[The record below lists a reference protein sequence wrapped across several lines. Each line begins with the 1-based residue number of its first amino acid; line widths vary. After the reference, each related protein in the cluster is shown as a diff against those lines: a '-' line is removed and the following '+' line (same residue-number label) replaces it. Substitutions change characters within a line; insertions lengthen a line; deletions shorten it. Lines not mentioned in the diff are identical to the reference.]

1 VTHVRSGP
9 AGDSQDARHGPVAVL
24 GAGGLM
30 GFPMARNL
38 ARAGLG
44 VRAWNRSG
52 HKVRPLAADGAA
64 VLATPAEAASGA
76 SLVLTMLS
84 DADAVLAAMDGP
96 DGALSVLAA
105 RSVWLQMSTIGE
117 DGTRACAAL
126 AAECGVTLV
135 DAPVLGA
142 AQVAAGG
149 QLVVLASGPDSARDI
164 VQPVFDV
171 IGQRTLW
178 LGECGAGTALKLV
191 TNSWV
196 LAVVEAGAEV
206 VALAEGLGL
215 SAQSFLD
222 AIEGGALDLPYLRL
236 KAGLMTRRE
245 FEPSFRLSLAA
256 KDASLI
262 ERAAA
267 DHGLDLPLL
276 SVVRHRLEQG
286 VDAHGDKDF
295 SATYLTSSPGTA

>member
-1 VTHVRSGP
+1 MTHDR
-9 AGDSQDARHGPVAVL
+9 AGARGDLGPVAVL

-30 GFPMARNL
+30 GFAMARNL
-38 ARAGLG
+38 ARAGHQ

-52 HKVRPLAADGAA
+52 GKARPLAGDGAA
-64 VLATPAEAASGA
+64 VVATPAEAAMGA
-76 SLVLTMLS
+76 DVVLTMMS
-84 DADAVLAAMDGP
+84 DADAVLAAMAGP
-96 DGALSVLAA
+96 DGALAKMNG

-117 DGTRACAAL
+117 AGTSACAAL
-126 AAECGVTLV
+126 AAEHAVALV

-142 AQVAAGG
+142 TQVAERGE
-149 QLVVLASGPDSARDI
+149 LVVLASGPDSARDI

-171 IGQRTLW
+171 VGQRTLW
-178 LGECGAGTALKLV
+178 LGESGAGTALKLV

-196 LAVVEAGAEV
+196 LSVVEAGAEV

-222 AIEGGALDLPYLRL
+222 AIEGGALDLPYLRV
-236 KAGLMTRRE
+236 KADLMTRRE

-262 ERAAA
+262 EQAAA
-267 DHGLDLPLL
+267 SHGLDLPLL
-276 SVVRHRLEQG
+276 TAVRHRLEQG

-295 SATYLTSSPGTA
+295 SATYLTSSPRTA

>member
-1 VTHVRSGP
+1 VTDGRVRPG
-9 AGDSQDARHGPVAVL
+9 GDTQDPGPVAVL

-38 ARAGLG
+38 ARAGRQ

-52 HKVRPLAADGAA
+52 DKARPLAADGAA
-64 VLATPAEAASGA
+64 VVATPAQAASGA
-76 SLVLTMLS
+76 RVVLTMLS

-96 DGALSVLAA
+96 DGALSAMNGH
-105 RSVWLQMSTIGE
+105 SVWLQMSTIGE
-117 DGTRACAAL
+117 DGTRACAGL
-126 AAECGVTLV
+126 AAERGVALV

-142 AQVAAGG
+142 AQVAAQGE
-149 QLVVLASGPDSARDI
+149 LVVLASGPDSARDI

-171 IGQRTLW
+171 VGQRTLW

-196 LAVVEAGAEV
+196 LSVVEAAAEV
-206 VALAEGLGL
+206 IALAEGMGL
-215 SAQSFLD
+215 TAQSFLA

-236 KAGLMTRRE
+236 KAGMMTRRD
-245 FEPSFRLSLAA
+245 FEPSFRLRLAA

-262 ERAAA
+262 EQAAA
-267 DHGLDLPLL
+267 NRGLDLPLL

-295 SATYLTSSPGTA
+295 SATYLTSSPGSA